1 MVKVYQ
7 IVSLHIDP
15 TDFTI
20 VKLFSFLFSFLL
32 FSILSLTTFVPY
44 QFSLSLSLSLCLSLS
59 LSFVHLTSIFF
70 QFQNCVLCL
79 YSHHCFPTAMQFAKE
94 MDFRVESLSTNGS
107 VQVWKDWRARHCQPD
122 YRKVQV
128 HFNELW
134 IPQFCIVYDVP
145 ETTCE
150 LLIWNWC
157 MHRMCIQSH
166 NHKIRIVLLYQF
178 MRL

>member
-44 QFSLSLSLSLCLSLS
+44 QFSLSLSVCLS

-94 MDFRVESLSTNGS
+94 MDFWVESLSTNGS

-122 YRKVQV
+122 YKKVQV
-128 HFNELW
+128 HFTDQPNPL
-134 IPQFCIVYDVP
+134 
-145 ETTCE
+145 
-150 LLIWNWC
+150 
-157 MHRMCIQSH
+157 
-166 NHKIRIVLLYQF
+166 
-178 MRL
+178 